1 MIETFTDKK
10 GWNQVIESI
19 GKFDFYHTYE
29 YHRLLAKNND
39 IPALIK
45 YTEGDTLIAL
55 PLIFRKISGTDYYD
69 ATSVYGYAGPIEK
82 RGSYFEQSAF
92 KNELHQF
99 LFKHKVISVFSRLH
113 PYIDGQSHTLKDLG
127 EICFHNLVV
136 NIDLTQT
143 LDEQRS
149 RFNKRL
155 KTYINKARRECS
167 VIEATTTQHIQ
178 EFAAMYNENMLRVG
192 AEKTYFFDEQYF
204 IDLLKKGK
212 FNTQLLLVVHNETEE
227 IISGA
232 IFVKTQNVV
241 QYHLSGSKT
250 DYLHL
255 NPLKLLIDEMRII
268 ATQQGY
274 TYFNLGGGKSGSED
288 SLFYFK
294 SSFSKD
300 FRPFYLWKYVV
311 NKEVYEQLSN
321 KSFDSTL
328 KTNVFKTCDYFPA
341 YRSMARTL

>member
-1 MIETFTDKK
+1 M
-10 GWNQVIESI
+10 
-19 GKFDFYHTYE
+19 
-29 YHRLLAKNND
+29 
-39 IPALIK
+39 
-45 YTEGDTLIAL
+45 
-55 PLIFRKISGTDYYD
+55 
-69 ATSVYGYAGPIEK
+69 
-82 RGSYFEQSAF
+82 
-92 KNELHQF
+92 
-99 LFKHKVISVFSRLH
+99 
-113 PYIDGQSHTLKDLG
+113 
-127 EICFHNLVV
+127 
-136 NIDLTQT
+136 
-143 LDEQRS
+143 
-149 RFNKRL
+149 
-155 KTYINKARRECS
+155 
-167 VIEATTTQHIQ
+167 
-178 EFAAMYNENMLRVG
+178 
-192 AEKTYFFDEQYF
+192 
-204 IDLLKKGK
+204 
-212 FNTQLLLVVHNETEE
+212 VVHNETEE

>member
-1 MIETFTDKK
+1 MSTT
-10 GWNQVIESI
+10 
-19 GKFDFYHTYE
+19 
-29 YHRLLAKNND
+29 
-39 IPALIK
+39 
-45 YTEGDTLIAL
+45 L

-212 FNTQLLLVVHNETEE
+212 IRFPWKSYEYMEW
-227 IISGA
+227 
-232 IFVKTQNVV
+232 
-241 QYHLSGSKT
+241 
-250 DYLHL
+250 
-255 NPLKLLIDEMRII
+255 LIDHCVSMEIKQRVVNGQPI
-268 ATQQGY
+268 
-274 TYFNLGGGKSGSED
+274 K
-288 SLFYFK
+288 
-294 SSFSKD
+294 
-300 FRPFYLWKYVV
+300 KYVKGSAP
-311 NKEVYEQLSN
+311 NDGLMALMYAYMAYK
-321 KSFDSTL
+321 FDLTKGFTIKPGFEKKVAMPTPVL
-328 KTNVFKTCDYFPA
+328 ANIKRRF
-341 YRSMARTL
+341 